1 LDKVTLTVREKIAL
15 ITINRPEK
23 RNALNEEVRS
33 ELYDVLQEVDGRKD
47 ILVAI
52 ITGSGEAFVAGADIA
67 AMKHYTPED
76 AEKASKHGS
85 EIFLFL
91 ENMRVPVIAA
101 INGWALG
108 GGCELALACDLRLCS
123 ETAML
128 GQPERSVGIIPGYG
142 APTRLPRLI
151 GSAKAKE
158 LIYTGRLIH
167 AAEAERIGLVNKVVP
182 KARLMDEA
190 MAWAREMADGPVAVQ
205 YAKRAIN
212 ESSDLDT
219 GQALA
224 LASRLYGEVYKTK
237 DCKEGITAFLE
248 KRKPRFMGR

>member
-1 LDKVTLTVREKIAL
+1 MLKVRGKIAL

-33 ELYDVLQEVDGRKD
+33 DLYDILKEVDARQD
-47 ILVAI
+47 VLVAI
-52 ITGSGEAFVAGADIA
+52 ITGAGEAFVAGADIA
-67 AMKHYTPED
+67 AMKDYTPEE

-108 GGCELALACDLRLCS
+108 GGCELALACDIRLCS
-123 ETAML
+123 ETAVL
-128 GQPERSVGIIPGYG
+128 GQPERTVGIIPGYG

-151 GSAKAKE
+151 GSGKAKE
-158 LIYTGRLIH
+158 LIYTGRLIE

-182 KARLMDEA
+182 KDELMEEA
-190 MAWAREMADGPVAVQ
+190 MALAHKIADGPAAVQ
-205 YAKRAIN
+205 YAKRAMN
-212 ESSDLDT
+212 KAFDLDT
-219 GQALA
+219 GEAMA
-224 LASRLYGEVYKTK
+224 LASRLYGEVYKTD
-237 DCKEGITAFLE
+237 DCKEGIAAFLE
-248 KRKPRFMGR
+248 KRKPAFTGK